1 MLPLDFEER
10 KHNSENIAPI
20 KVIGFKVGHPYK
32 KLFKSNVK
40 KKLTWLPLM
49 QSQGNFRAMRAIYS
63 GF

>member
-40 KKLTWLPLM
+40 K
-49 QSQGNFRAMRAIYS
+49 N
-63 GF
+63 